1 MVFCNVPTNS
11 PPPPEVAGGASL
23 SMAHVEQREMR
34 MNTMAVR
41 FALAVAG
48 TALGTALLGGVR
60 GTKDTVKIGVTQ
72 PLTGAFAA
80 SGNYVAQGAKLA
92 EEEINKAGG
101 VLGNKIELIVED
113 NKSNPTEAV
122 ATAEKL
128 IVKDKVPVMMGAWS
142 STLTLAV
149 MPKLEEYK
157 VPMLV
162 ETSSSGKITTSGNPY
177 VFRISPT
184 SEMEAKAFTPLFKS
198 LGIKKADFLATNN
211 DFGLGA
217 SKEFSEAAQKV
228 GVEIGVKETM
238 DPKATD
244 FSAQPAKI
252 KASGADTLFVTTAV
266 EQITLILKQ
275 AKDQQLTARIITTG
289 GSNSPDQLI
298 AQAGEAANGSYHLVF
313 FTPWFP
319 EAVKNPEVAKTFV
332 AIWNEKKHNVGG
344 LTEGFRGWDGVNV
357 IAEAVKTAGK
367 AEPEAIRKALWDV
380 KVKGING
387 DISFIKQGPA
397 GKESAQNVPSVY
409 LVKIEGGKVVQ
420 P

>member
-1 MVFCNVPTNS
+1 MRPGRYLPVVGAFAAML
-11 PPPPEVAGGASL
+11 AGP
-23 SMAHVEQREMR
+23 
-34 MNTMAVR
+34 
-41 FALAVAG
+41 ALAQEPI
-48 TALGTALLGGVR
+48 
-60 GTKDTVKIGVTQ
+60 KIGVTQ

-80 SGNYVAQGAKLA
+80 SGNYVAQGARLA
-92 EEEINKAGG
+92 EEDINAAGG
-101 VLGNKIELIVED
+101 VLGRKIQLVVED

-128 IVKDKVPVMMGAWS
+128 ISKDKVPVLMGAWS

-149 MPKLEEYK
+149 MPKLMEYE
-157 VPMLV
+157 VPMVV

-177 VFRISPT
+177 IFRISPT
-184 SEMEAKAFTPLFKS
+184 SEMEAKAFTPMVKKF
-198 LGIKKADFLATNN
+198 GIKKADFLATNN

-217 SKEFSEAAQKV
+217 SQEFSQMLKKEGVQV
-228 GVEIGVKETM
+228 GVVETM

-244 FSAQPAKI
+244 FSAQLAKI
-252 KASGADTLFVTTAV
+252 KASGGDTLFVTTAV

-298 AQAGEAANGSYHLVF
+298 AQAGDAANGSYHLVF

-319 EAVKNPEVAKTFV
+319 EAVKNPDVARKF
-332 AIWNEKKHNVGG
+332 IGLWNEKKYNVGG
-344 LTEGFRGWDGVNV
+344 LTEGFRGWDGVHV
-357 IAEAVKTAGK
+357 IVEAIKGAGK
-367 AEPEAIRKALWDV
+367 AEAEAITKALWDV

-387 DISFIKQGPA
+387 DIAFIKQGPA

-409 LVKIEGGKVVQ
+409 LVKIDGGKVVRQ
-420 P
+420 